1 MARRMTLRSAGATLG
16 ALVVAMVSA
25 GCVSMPS
32 GGPVQSYQVSQPGA
46 DAQTQPLIQ
55 IQPPSPRPGW
65 SPTQIVQGFLLASAS
80 FGTYGQVYKQYMT
93 PAEGASW
100 KSKTNWSA
108 VVYKSGPTVSA
119 PTYPSTAKNSTTA
132 TVQVT
137 GTYQASLGKGSGS
150 YSVPSASGQS
160 AESAL
165 PPVYQ
170 FQLTRPK
177 GGQWR
182 ISQAPQ
188 VLLLTSNAF
197 ASDYQLRNLYFF
209 DPAGKYLV
217 PDPIYVPQGARAED
231 LVNVLVRDLISPPS
245 DWLSAGKATKT
256 AFPNGTKLSSVT
268 LEGVTAV
275 VNLTGTITKASSPVM
290 EQIWAQLSST
300 LQGGTNGQTVQ
311 AVQILRNGKS
321 WAPPDNQGNP
331 AQPQYHPALG
341 ESNKFYYVDP
351 AGNLWSRS
359 TSLGSPTLG
368 SPTKLAKIGTGYNQ
382 LAVSPDGKYVAA
394 ITQHGN
400 NLSAGPI
407 GQKLA
412 KLGNGF
418 LAVSWDK
425 NDNLWASVGNHIVM
439 FRGSTGT
446 PQPLGPLVPV
456 MVSRDSVLATPPFTL
471 LKVAPDGVRVAL
483 VENGPTNSSTL
494 TFGAISGQQGPNPQI
509 SLSTVQETPQT
520 PPSSFAAE
528 ANFTALA
535 WYGSDDVITL
545 AEPGPAVTEY
555 PVSGGSPTAIPTD
568 SNMNS
573 ITVSYKQPLIA
584 ALSNG
589 QMASEPSTT
598 GSWTPIDDNDGT
610 PTDGSAP
617 VYPG

>member
-1 MARRMTLRSAGATLG
+1 MTLRSAGATLG
-16 ALVVAMVSA
+16 ALVVAALSA
-25 GCVSMPS
+25 GCVSVPT

-46 DAQTQPLIQ
+46 NAQTQPLIQ

-100 KSKTNWSA
+100 KTKTNWSA
-108 VVYKSGPTVSA
+108 VVYKTGPTVSA

-165 PPVYQ
+165 PPVYT

-188 VLLLTSNAF
+188 ILLLTSNAF

-209 DPAGKYLV
+209 NPKGKYLV

-256 AFPNGTKLSSVT
+256 AFPNGTKLTSVT

-275 VNLTGTITKASSPVM
+275 VNLTGTITKASTPVM

-300 LQGGTNGQTVQ
+300 LQGGPNGQTVQ
-311 AVQILRNGKS
+311 AVQILRNGKP
-321 WAPPDNQGNP
+321 WPPPDNQGNP
-331 AQPQYHPALG
+331 TQPQYHPALG
-341 ESNKFYYVDP
+341 ESNKFYYVDR

-359 TSLGSPTLG
+359 TVLGPPTLG
-368 SPTKLAKIGTGYNQ
+368 PATRLAKIGTGYNQ
-382 LAVSPDGKYVAA
+382 
-394 ITQHGN
+394 
-400 NLSAGPI
+400 LSAGPI

-412 KLGNGF
+412 KLGTGF
-418 LAVSWDK
+418 LAVSWDE
-425 NDNLWASVGNHIVM
+425 NDNLWASVGNRIVM

-446 PQPLGPLVPV
+446 PQPLGPMVPV
-456 MVSRDSVLATPPFTL
+456 TVSRDSVLATPPFTL
-471 LKVAPDGVRVAL
+471 LKVAPDGVRVAI

-520 PPSSFAAE
+520 PSSPFAAE
-528 ANFTALA
+528 ANFTALS

-545 AEPGPAVTEY
+545 AGPGPAVTEY
-555 PVSGGSPTAIPTD
+555 PVSGGNPTAIPTD
-568 SNMNS
+568 SNMDS
-573 ITVSYKQPLIA
+573 ITASYQQPLIA
-584 ALSNG
+584 ALSTG
-589 QMASEPSTT
+589 QMATEPTLT
-598 GSWTPIDDNDGT
+598 GSWTTIDDSDGT
-610 PTDGSAP
+610 PTEGGAP